1 MKTKFTVTVWLGA
14 IDAEYLWEQ
23 DFDTF
28 DDAKAHADFMY
39 SEENRA
45 CTIWRNGCRVMD
57 IG

>member
-14 IDAEYLWEQ
+14 IDAEFLWEQ

-28 DDAKAHADFMY
+28 EAAKEHADFMY
-39 SEENRA
+39 SRANRA
-45 CTIWRNGCRVMD
+45 CTIWRNDCRVMD